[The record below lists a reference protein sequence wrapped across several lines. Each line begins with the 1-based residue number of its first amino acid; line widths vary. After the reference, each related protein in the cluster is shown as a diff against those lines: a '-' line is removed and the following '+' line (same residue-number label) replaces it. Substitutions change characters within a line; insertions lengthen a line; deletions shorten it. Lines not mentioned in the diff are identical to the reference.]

1 MPGTITLHRVIKC
14 SPEKLY
20 RAFTTPEAL
29 ARWIPPHGF
38 TCKVHHMDV
47 RVGGTHKVSFTN
59 FTTGNTHSFGG
70 TYLEVRPNELLRYN
84 DQFDDPNL
92 PGSMTVTVT
101 LKAVSSG
108 TDLHIVQD
116 GVPDMIPLDMC
127 YLGWQESLQYLANLV
142 EPDIQE

>member
-20 RAFTTPEAL
+20 RAFTTPEAM

-38 TCKVHHMDV
+38 TCQVHHMDV
-47 RVGGTHKVSFTN
+47 RVGGTHKASFTN

-92 PGSMTVTVT
+92 PGSMTVTVK
-101 LKAVSSG
+101 LKAVTSG
-108 TDLHIVQD
+108 TDLHIVQE

-142 EPDIQE
+142 EPNIQE

>member
-1 MPGTITLHRVIKC
+1 MPGTITLHRVLKC
-14 SPEKLY
+14 TPEKLY

-38 TCKVHHMDV
+38 TCQVHHMDV
-47 RVGGTHKVSFTN
+47 RVGGTHKASFAN
-59 FTTGNTHSFGG
+59 FTTGNSHSFGG

-92 PGSMTVTVT
+92 PGSMTVTIK

-108 TDLHIVQD
+108 TVLQIVQE

-142 EPDIQE
+142 EPNIQE